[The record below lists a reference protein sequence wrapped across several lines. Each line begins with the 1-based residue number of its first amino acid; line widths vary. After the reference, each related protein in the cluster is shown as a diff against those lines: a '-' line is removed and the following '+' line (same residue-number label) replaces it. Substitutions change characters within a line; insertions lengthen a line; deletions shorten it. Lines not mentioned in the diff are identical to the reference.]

1 MKKDVGWSWR
11 WKYLSSWSS
20 YRTDGY
26 YCPGISY
33 FHNLL
38 SCNNYTYRITSL
50 SPEPDTA
57 NWSWYSR
64 LYSISNAV
72 LLYIH
77 YLETFS
83 IIAHCYLWYC
93 PGFLTTF
100 TWSTINSLTEKLIS
114 TEENVNYSFSF
125 KMNLWS
131 AVSLWLLIMISSR
144 CQLPP
149 LTLLF

>member
-50 SPEPDTA
+50 SPDPDMA

-64 LYSISNAV
+64 LYIV
-72 LLYIH
+72 LVMLFCSRYIIWRH
-77 YLETFS
+77 FQSLLIVIFDIGPDS
-83 IIAHCYLWYC
+83 
-93 PGFLTTF
+93 TTF